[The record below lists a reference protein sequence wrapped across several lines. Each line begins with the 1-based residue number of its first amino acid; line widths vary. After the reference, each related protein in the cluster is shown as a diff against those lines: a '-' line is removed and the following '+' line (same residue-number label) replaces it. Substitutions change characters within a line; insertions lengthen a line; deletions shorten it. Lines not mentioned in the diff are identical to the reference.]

1 VNGHVDD
8 VSAETLRATIHKPF
22 PRPFLLPATVA
33 VGSLAQA
40 DTAVMDVSRLAIRV
54 VWRWQTALRGR
65 RATRPEQKS
74 WYATWALPPRS
85 AAERRRL
92 VRSLSDRRDWTGLL
106 RLAMDLPVR
115 DAVVIRRWFSPWW
128 RPADERDRQAYSLL
142 AQARPSTLASAYE
155 VLRQASS
162 KTVMLGGGGNVCWPQ
177 AYVYVRPYLK
187 TFSTPF
193 EGLLDR
199 VNRPQAQWTPA
210 DLSYVRGARSLAEDE
225 AGILPLY
232 DLVAACMEWRFATDA
247 APAPSARSFGHT

>member
-1 VNGHVDD
+1 VD
-8 VSAETLRATIHKPF
+8 RA
-22 PRPFLLPATVA
+22 LAALADL
-33 VGSLAQA
+33 GSLA
-40 DTAVMDVSRLAIRV
+40 DTDVVDVLRLAIRV

-74 WYATWALPPRS
+74 WYAMGWAISPRS

-92 VRSLSDRRDWTGLL
+92 VRSWSDRRDWAGLL

-115 DAVVIRRWFSPWW
+115 DAVVTRRWFSPWW
-128 RPADERDRQAYSLL
+128 RPAGERDRQAYSLL
-142 AQARPSTLASAYE
+142 AQAKPSTLASAYE

-162 KTVMLGGGGNVCWPQ
+162 ETVMLGGGNVCWPQ
-177 AYVYVRPYLK
+177 AHVYVRPYLK
-187 TFSTPF
+187 TFPTPF

-210 DLSYVRGARSLAEDE
+210 DLSYIRGARSLAEE
-225 AGILPLY
+225 KAGILPLY

-247 APAPSARSFGHT
+247 APARSARSSGHT